1 MRGDRKL
8 LVLGVTLA
16 GAIVGAMSVLV
27 GDIRFTSFVDSQARS
42 AQAIAITHKVAG
54 ATSVGDEM
62 SIRK

>member
-16 GAIVGAMSVLV
+16 GAIVGTMSVLV
-27 GDIRFTSFVDSQARS
+27 GDVRFSSYVDSQARS

-54 ATSVGDEM
+54 ATSVGDELT
-62 SIRK
+62 IRK